1 LWTGRPS
8 IGKRYLACDDR
19 HIWYFDNCLA
29 NDMSQDQIVV
39 PRDRCYDCFRPREAC
54 FCASIPTIDNQTHVL
69 ILQHRRERFHPF
81 NTARIVHKALRNS
94 QLLADHTSNLAK
106 RLRLNPRAVLL
117 YPGPTALPICDLA
130 SQRHP
135 EQLVVLDGTWHH
147 AKTLVREIPALQSLP
162 RYRLAPT
169 APSRYRIRREPSAAS
184 LSTLEATIAALMI
197 LEPQTGGFDQ
207 LMRAFELMV
216 EDQLAH
222 PRSPNSPRF
231 RTRRIRTYK
240 NIPRAL
246 LGDLENI
253 VVAYGESAAGERGC
267 KRIPLPPISW
277 VAQRLGSGET
287 FSCTLIPPRP
297 LDDVFLG
304 HLALTRSD
312 FDAALTLDEARRQW
326 AMFRRPSD
334 VVTVFHPG
342 TAHLFSYLA
351 EGRDSCLVLK
361 SVDLESYLDERRLE
375 GSLLAQEFPIA
386 TPQNSGRA
394 GKRLASAIAFVR
406 HLNAVAMTR
415 ARENEHVVG
424 FV

>member
-1 LWTGRPS
+1 
-8 IGKRYLACDDR
+8 
-19 HIWYFDNCLA
+19 
-29 NDMSQDQIVV
+29 MSQDQVVV

-54 FCASIPTIDNQTHVL
+54 FCASIPTIDNQTEVL

-106 RLRLNPRAVLL
+106 RLRLKPRAGLL
-117 YPGPTALPICDLA
+117 YPGPTALPISDLA
-130 SQRHP
+130 SKRRP
-135 EQLVVLDGTWHH
+135 ELLVLLDGTWHH

-169 APSRYRIRREPSAAS
+169 APSRYRIRREPSATS
-184 LSTLEATIAALMI
+184 LSTLEATVAALRI
-197 LEPQTGGFDQ
+197 LEPETDGLDQ
-207 LMRAFELMV
+207 LIRVFELMV
-216 EDQLAH
+216 DDQLAH
-222 PRSPNSPRF
+222 SGSPSGPRF
-231 RTRRIRTYK
+231 KKRRIRTYK

-253 VVAYGESAAGERGC
+253 VVAYGESAVGERGC

-304 HLALTRSD
+304 HLELTRSD

-351 EGRDSCLVLK
+351 GDRDPCLVLK
-361 SVDLESYLDERRLE
+361 SIALELNFDERRLE
-375 GSLLAQEFPIA
+375 GSLLAQEFPVA
-386 TPQNSGRA
+386 TAQNFGRA
-394 GKRLASAIAFVR
+394 GRRLASAIAFVR
-406 HLNAVAMTR
+406 HLNALANTQVR
-415 ARENEHVVG
+415 AKETVVG
-424 FV
+424 FA